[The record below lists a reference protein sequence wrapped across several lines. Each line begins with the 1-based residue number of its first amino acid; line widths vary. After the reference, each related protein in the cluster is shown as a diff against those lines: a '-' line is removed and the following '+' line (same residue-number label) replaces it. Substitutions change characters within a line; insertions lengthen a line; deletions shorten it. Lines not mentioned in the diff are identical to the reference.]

1 LRALWKKF
9 LKNYL
14 IILVVVSPIVL
25 LILSNL
31 QSASSRLQKESL
43 LREATLIAEAL
54 KPSLYSEDLVRKLSY
69 LARETGHMTAV
80 IGGDG
85 KVMAGS
91 TPSGTPSVDMGSFR
105 ELPGALKGLRGA
117 GVTEIGGVKMVYAAV
132 PLAGEERGAPYALL
146 VSTPLKPLNKSFL
159 AVKRDILIATLMLSG
174 LVLLLTLTSSRAFS
188 RSLDSVIRI
197 SEEIARGN
205 FDVEIPSGEKGDTG
219 KFGRALRLMAEKLKD
234 LFNQA
239 AYEKSQLETVLGT
252 MAGGVMVVSE
262 TGSVVLMND
271 SLKNMLGVTGE
282 HVGKPY
288 WEVVRNKD
296 IRELLDKTMESRI
309 PDKREIAILYPLDR
323 SYQAVAH
330 PLNEPTMGTMLIMFD
345 ITEFKRLEKIKADF
359 VANVS
364 HELRTPLTAVK
375 GYIETI
381 KDGAYE
387 SDEQL
392 ERFLDIV
399 SKHTERL
406 INIVNDLLVL
416 SEVEKKSVPWGEE
429 TQKTLED
436 TDLKKVLVSA
446 LDALKPRIDAK
457 NINFTMEITESQTTT
472 RGDGFLL
479 EQMFINLIDNAV
491 KYTPEGGAV
500 KVTLS
505 KADSA
510 FRVDVEDSGIG
521 IPKEHIPRIFERFY
535 RVDKTRSRKE
545 GGTGLGLSIVKH
557 IAIMHGG
564 KVEVESTEG
573 KGSKF
578 TVTLPSPRKT

>member
-1 LRALWKKF
+1 
-9 LKNYL
+9 
-14 IILVVVSPIVL
+14 
-25 LILSNL
+25 
-31 QSASSRLQKESL
+31 
-43 LREATLIAEAL
+43 
-54 KPSLYSEDLVRKLSY
+54 
-69 LARETGHMTAV
+69 
-80 IGGDG
+80 
-85 KVMAGS
+85 
-91 TPSGTPSVDMGSFR
+91 
-105 ELPGALKGLRGA
+105 
-117 GVTEIGGVKMVYAAV
+117 
-132 PLAGEERGAPYALL
+132 
-146 VSTPLKPLNKSFL
+146 
-159 AVKRDILIATLMLSG
+159 
-174 LVLLLTLTSSRAFS
+174 
-188 RSLDSVIRI
+188 
-197 SEEIARGN
+197 
-205 FDVEIPSGEKGDTG
+205 
-219 KFGRALRLMAEKLKD
+219 
-234 LFNQA
+234 
-239 AYEKSQLETVLGT
+239 
-252 MAGGVMVVSE
+252 
-262 TGSVVLMND
+262 
-271 SLKNMLGVTGE
+271 
-282 HVGKPY
+282 
-288 WEVVRNKD
+288 
-296 IRELLDKTMESRI
+296 
-309 PDKREIAILYPLDR
+309 
-323 SYQAVAH
+323 
-330 PLNEPTMGTMLIMFD
+330 MGTMLIMFD